1 MLTGSAQRR
10 GREREVGRKE
20 DRMKGNTGAGGVV
33 RKGKKADKS
42 ATPTIALKLQV
53 HNTLSPHVR
62 EHVHHLRITGSC
74 SERVIP
80 LQHPPSFFADQDNTS
95 VSTVEEIPL
104 HVSTFSLC
112 FQSQLHEV
120 AKT

>member
-1 MLTGSAQRR
+1 
-10 GREREVGRKE
+10 
-20 DRMKGNTGAGGVV
+20 MKGNTGAGGVV

-42 ATPTIALKLQV
+42 ATLTIALKLQI
-53 HNTLSPHVR
+53 HDTLSPHVR
-62 EHVHHLRITGSC
+62 EHVHHLRIAGSC
-74 SERVIP
+74 SDG
-80 LQHPPSFFADQDNTS
+80 QHPPSFFADQDNTS

-120 AKT
+120 AEA

>member
-1 MLTGSAQRR
+1 M
-10 GREREVGRKE
+10 
-20 DRMKGNTGAGGVV
+20 

-42 ATPTIALKLQV
+42 ATPTIALKLQI

-74 SERVIP
+74 SDG
-80 LQHPPSFFADQDNTS
+80 QHPPSFFADQDNTS

-120 AKT
+120 AEA